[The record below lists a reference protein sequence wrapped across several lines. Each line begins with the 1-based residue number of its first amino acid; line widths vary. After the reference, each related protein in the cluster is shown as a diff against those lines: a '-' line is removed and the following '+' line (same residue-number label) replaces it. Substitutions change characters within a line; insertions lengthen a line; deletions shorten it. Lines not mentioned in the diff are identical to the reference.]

1 MVAEE
6 EAMPPTLSQ
15 DLSWEAAPGAL
26 VQTEAAM
33 AQRRGSQMA
42 LNFQIRVIMGKA
54 EPVMKTK
61 ESRTITGWEGESI
74 HLV

>member
-1 MVAEE
+1 
-6 EAMPPTLSQ
+6 
-15 DLSWEAAPGAL
+15 
-26 VQTEAAM
+26 M
-33 AQRRGSQMA
+33 AQSRGLQMA

-54 EPVMKTK
+54 EQVMKTK